1 MSYTTFSYS
10 QLSVA
15 SDSHTFGARD
25 TLQFS
30 FSVTNTGSR
39 KGRAI
44 PQVSREAL
52 KQRCSG

>member
-44 PQVSREAL
+44 PQVSREAF
-52 KQRCSG
+52 K